1 MSVVRRTCCLTAV
14 FVVGLAAGAASAQ
27 PPARQG
33 APSSAQAGGTLELVE
48 IVGCLARGPN
58 ETWAITRAGQPSA
71 SSAPWTTL
79 AAVGDALARPLGLL
93 RFRLI
98 GVSPF
103 KPSAAEGRK
112 VVVKGVLIPDAA
124 DPRVNVTSLQTAG
137 EACPA

>member
-1 MSVVRRTCCLTAV
+1 M
-14 FVVGLAAGAASAQ
+14 
-27 PPARQG
+27 
-33 APSSAQAGGTLELVE
+33 
-48 IVGCLARGPN
+48 
-58 ETWAITRAGQPSA
+58 
-71 SSAPWTTL
+71 
-79 AAVGDALARPLGLL
+79 ARPFGVL

-112 VVVKGVLIPDAA
+112 VAVKGVLIPDAS